1 MLSAKTASKDRW
13 QQVLSK
19 AMRILDKHLLTL
31 EPGISENQT
40 DQMRTSRLQLV
51 VPRGIHETY
60 GGEPAEMAYVAIRI
74 FGTRRRTPRNLMKC
88 PNVCIARNR
97 ATNSRAEGCRP

>member
-13 QQVLSK
+13 QQVLSE
-19 AMRILDKHLLTL
+19 AMRILDKHLLIL

-60 GGEPAEMAYVAIRI
+60 GTNQQKWLMSLSEFLELVAGRQE
-74 FGTRRRTPRNLMKC
+74 T
-88 PNVCIARNR
+88 
-97 ATNSRAEGCRP
+97 